1 MSIDS
6 KTEKELNKMSYI
18 TVKNF
23 GEDRF
28 EEKKSEFI
36 GYAKRVENEEE
47 AKSFISEIKN
57 MHKQARH
64 NCSAYI
70 IGSNMN
76 IQRYSDDGEPQG
88 TAGIP
93 ILEVMK
99 KSGVTDCAVVVTR
112 YFGGILLGTG
122 GLTRAYTKGASIA
135 IKAAGIVEKVE
146 GLKLSFEME
155 YDLFGKIQY
164 ICGQNS
170 WHIEDIEYTNKVIVH
185 LLSEKTIA
193 NSIESEVVEAANGKV
208 IVRKSDEGIY
218 FKEGNRLYSEI

>member
-1 MSIDS
+1 MP
-6 KTEKELNKMSYI
+6 YI
-18 TVKNF
+18 TIKNL

-36 GYAKRVENEEE
+36 GYAKRVQNEEE
-47 AKSFISEIKN
+47 AKEFVNEIKSL
-57 MHKQARH
+57 HKQSRH
-64 NCSAYI
+64 NCWAYV

-99 KSGVTDCAVVVTR
+99 KSNVTDCAVVVTR
-112 YFGGILLGTG
+112 YFGGVLLGTG

-135 IKAAGIVEKVE
+135 IKAAGIVEKVS
-146 GLKLSFEME
+146 GLKLSFEIE

-170 WHIEDIEYTNKVIVH
+170 WHIEETEYTDKVIVH
-185 LLSEKTIA
+185 ILCEESISEE
-193 NSIESEVVEAANGKV
+193 IENEIVEVTNGKV
-208 IVRKSDEGIY
+208 IVRKSEEGIY
-218 FKEGNRLYSEI
+218 FKEGNRLFVEI

>member
-1 MSIDS
+1 
-6 KTEKELNKMSYI
+6 MSYI
-18 TVKNF
+18 TIKSF

-47 AKSFISEIKN
+47 AKAFINEIKN

-70 IGSNMN
+70 IGKNMN
-76 IQRYSDDGEPQG
+76 IQKYSDDGEPQG

-99 KSGVTDCAVVVTR
+99 KSRVTDCAIVVTR

-155 YDLFGKIQY
+155 YDLYGKVQH
-164 ICGQNS
+164 ICGQNA
-170 WHIEDIEYTNKVIVH
+170 WHIEDTEYTDKVILH
-185 LLSEKTIA
+185 ILSEKTISD
-193 NSIESEVVEAANGKV
+193 NMENEIIESTNGKV
-208 IVRKSDEGIY
+208 IIHKSEEGLY
-218 FKEGNRLYSEI
+218 FKEGNRLYAKL

>member
-1 MSIDS
+1 
-6 KTEKELNKMSYI
+6 MSYI
-18 TVKNF
+18 TVRGF

-47 AKSFISEIKN
+47 AKAFVNEIKN

-70 IGSNMN
+70 IGEHMN

-135 IKAAGIVEKVE
+135 IKASGIVEKVE
-146 GLKLSFEME
+146 GMKLSFELD
-155 YDLFGKIQY
+155 YDLFGKVQHL
-164 ICGQNS
+164 CAQNN
-170 WHIEDIEYTNKVIVH
+170 WHIEDTEYTDKVIVH
-185 LLSEKTIA
+185 ILSEKTIFED
-193 NSIESEVVEAANGKV
+193 IENEIVEVTNGKV
-208 IVRKSDEGIY
+208 IIHESDKGIY
-218 FKEGNRLYSEI
+218 FKEGNRLYAEL

>member
-1 MSIDS
+1 
-6 KTEKELNKMSYI
+6 MSYI
-18 TVKNF
+18 TIRDF

-47 AKSFISEIKN
+47 AKTFVNEIKN

-64 NCSAYI
+64 NCFAYI

-99 KSGVTDCAVVVTR
+99 KSRITDCAVVVTR

-146 GLKLSFEME
+146 GLKLSFEIE
-155 YDLFGKIQY
+155 YDLFGKIQH

-170 WHIEDIEYTNKVIVH
+170 WHIEDTEYSDKVIVCI
-185 LLSEKTIA
+185 LSEKIISD
-193 NSIESEVVEAANGKV
+193 NIENEIVEATNGKV
-208 IVRKSDEGIY
+208 IVRKSEESIY
-218 FKEGNRLYSEI
+218 FKEGNRLYGQLTMNK

>member
-1 MSIDS
+1 
-6 KTEKELNKMSYI
+6 MSYI
-18 TVKNF
+18 TIRNR

-36 GYAKRVENEEE
+36 GYAKRVENEED
-47 AKSFISEIKN
+47 AKAFVAEIKN

-64 NCSAYI
+64 NCWAYI
-70 IGSNMN
+70 IGEKMN

-99 KSGVTDCAVVVTR
+99 KNNITDCAVVVTR
-112 YFGGILLGTG
+112 YFGGILLGAG

-135 IKAAGIVEKVE
+135 LKAGGVVEKLE

-164 ICGQNS
+164 LCGQNL
-170 WHIEDIEYTNKVIVH
+170 WHIEETEYTDKVIVH
-185 LLSEKTIA
+185 ILAEKHMADI
-193 NSIESEVVEAANGKV
+193 IESEIVESTSGKV
-208 IVRKSDEGIY
+208 IVRRSEEGIY
-218 FKEGNRLYSEI
+218 FKEENRLYSHI

>member
-1 MSIDS
+1 
-6 KTEKELNKMSYI
+6 MSYI
-18 TVKNF
+18 TIKDL

-47 AKSFISEIKN
+47 AKAFISEIKN

-64 NCSAYI
+64 NCSAYL
-70 IGSNMN
+70 IGKNMN

-99 KSGVTDCAVVVTR
+99 KSRITDCVVVVTR
-112 YFGGILLGTG
+112 YFGGILLGAG

-146 GLKLSFEME
+146 GLKLSFEIE
-155 YDLFGKIQY
+155 YDLFGKVQH

-170 WHIEDIEYTNKVIVH
+170 WHMEETEYTDKVIVH
-185 LLSEKTIA
+185 ILAEKTILED
-193 NSIESEVVEAANGKV
+193 IENEIVEITNGKV
-208 IVRKSDEGIY
+208 IIHESEDGIY
-218 FKEGNRLYSEI
+218 FKEGHRLYARL

>member
-1 MSIDS
+1 
-6 KTEKELNKMSYI
+6 MSYI
-18 TVKNF
+18 TIRNS

-47 AKSFISEIKN
+47 AKAFINEIKN

-64 NCSAYI
+64 NCSAYV

-99 KSGVTDCAVVVTR
+99 KSRITDCAVVVTR

-146 GLKLSFEME
+146 GLKLSFEIE
-155 YDLFGKIQY
+155 YDLFGRIQH

-170 WHIEDIEYTNKVIVH
+170 WHIEDAEYSDKVLVH
-185 LLSEKTIA
+185 ILSEKAI
-193 NSIESEVVEAANGKV
+193 SEIIENEIVEATSGKV
-208 IVRKSDEGIY
+208 IVRKGEEGIY
-218 FKEGNRLYSEI
+218 FKEGHRLYQQLTIDNA

>member
-1 MSIDS
+1 
-6 KTEKELNKMSYI
+6 MSYI
-18 TVKNF
+18 TIRNR

-36 GYAKRVENEEE
+36 GYAKRVENEED
-47 AKSFISEIKN
+47 AKAFVAEIKN

-64 NCSAYI
+64 NCWAYV
-70 IGSNMN
+70 IGEKMN

-99 KSGVTDCAVVVTR
+99 KSNITDCAVVVTR
-112 YFGGILLGTG
+112 YFGGILLGAG

-135 IKAAGIVEKVE
+135 LKSAGIVEKLE
-146 GLKLSFEME
+146 GLKLSFEIE

-164 ICGQNS
+164 LCGQNL
-170 WHIEDIEYTNKVIVH
+170 WHIEDTEYTDKVIVH
-185 LLSEKTIA
+185 ILAEKNMADI
-193 NSIESEVVEAANGKV
+193 IESEIVESTSGKV
-208 IVRKSDEGIY
+208 IVRRSEEGIY
-218 FKEGNRLYSEI
+218 FKEGNRLYANI

>member
-1 MSIDS
+1 
-6 KTEKELNKMSYI
+6 MSYI
-18 TVKNF
+18 TIKNF

-47 AKSFISEIKN
+47 AKAFIIEIKN

-64 NCSAYI
+64 NCSAYL
-70 IGSNMN
+70 IGKNMN

-99 KSGVTDCAVVVTR
+99 KSRITDCAVVVTR

-135 IKAAGIVEKVE
+135 IKAAGVVEKVE
-146 GLKLSFEME
+146 GLKLSFEIE
-155 YDLFGKIQY
+155 YDLFGKVQH

-170 WHIEDIEYTNKVIVH
+170 WHIEETEYTDKVIVNI
-185 LLSEKTIA
+185 LAEKTIF
-193 NSIESEVVEAANGKV
+193 EDVENEIVEITNGKV
-208 IVRKSDEGIY
+208 IMHESEDGIY
-218 FKEGNRLYSEI
+218 FKEGHRLYTRL

>member
-1 MSIDS
+1 
-6 KTEKELNKMSYI
+6 MSYI
-18 TVKNF
+18 TIKDF

-36 GYAKRVENEEE
+36 GYAKRVESEEE
-47 AKSFISEIKN
+47 AKAFINEIKN

-70 IGSNMN
+70 IGENMN

-99 KSGVTDCAVVVTR
+99 KSRVTDCAVVVTR

-122 GLTRAYTKGASIA
+122 GLTRAYTKGASIS

-155 YDLFGKIQY
+155 YDLFGKVQY
-164 ICGQNS
+164 LCGQNS
-170 WHIEDIEYTNKVIVH
+170 WHMEDTEYSDKVIVH
-185 LLSEKTIA
+185 VLAEKAIVE
-193 NSIESEVVEAANGKV
+193 NIENEIVEITNGKI
-208 IVRKSDEGIY
+208 IVRKSEEGIY
-218 FKEGNRLYSEI
+218 FKEGNRLYLTI

>member
-1 MSIDS
+1 
-6 KTEKELNKMSYI
+6 MSYI
-18 TVKNF
+18 TIKDF

-36 GYAKRVENEEE
+36 GYAKRVESEEE
-47 AKSFISEIKN
+47 AKAFINEIKSKN
-57 MHKQARH
+57 KQATH

-70 IGSNMN
+70 IGQNMN

-99 KSGVTDCAVVVTR
+99 KSRITDCAVVVTR
-112 YFGGILLGTG
+112 YFGGILLGAG

-135 IKAAGIVEKVE
+135 IKSAGVVEKVD

-155 YDLFGKIQY
+155 YDLFGKVQHL
-164 ICGQNS
+164 CGQNS
-170 WHIEDIEYTNKVIVH
+170 WYIEDTEYSDKVVVNILAEKAISEDMENEIIEAT
-185 LLSEKTIA
+185 
-193 NSIESEVVEAANGKV
+193 NGKI
-208 IVRKSDEGIY
+208 IVRKSEEGIY
-218 FKEGNRLYSEI
+218 FKEGNRLYTRI